1 MRKIILIC
9 EGLHDQTIVAQP
21 WKHVIELATR
31 MKKLGIDVE
40 IVSDKLP
47 GKEESKEINSVPIE
61 RVNKKGLFLDTKAL
75 AKLLNQEKPNIVNWH
90 CSDIWSSFYFW
101 RLRKKT
107 DFNMVWTLHSGPL
120 TLNDVMNLSFHDIL
134 QLHNFWNNFVNAYFP
149 KTMIRSWANVP
160 SVKHIITLS
169 KRMAHR
175 LVSFGIDDQKVTC
188 IPSGVDVDVFRPSR
202 ESFED
207 DSSILYF
214 GPLSSFRGI
223 DVLLAAY
230 AEIRKRFTPA
240 RLVILARGAKPDNN
254 WLKKTESVAN
264 LEIVWGTLSQ
274 EEVIRHVQR
283 SSVVALPFKFWPQIE
298 CPSTILEAMSMGK
311 AVVTTSIGGVQEMV
325 QNGENG
331 LVIPP
336 NDSKRLANVI
346 LGLLNRPDVR
356 DKLGKRARQHVE
368 QFYDWRIITGDTM
381 KVLSKYAE

>member
-1 MRKIILIC
+1 MKISLIC
-9 EGLHDQTIVAQP
+9 EGLHDHTIVAQP
-21 WKHVIELATR
+21 WKHVIELASR
-31 MKKLGIDVE
+31 MEKLGIDVE

-47 GKEESKEINSVPIE
+47 GKEESKEINSVPIK

-75 AKLLNQEKPNIVNWH
+75 AKLLDQEKPNIVNWH
-90 CSDIWSSFYFW
+90 CSDVWSSFYFW

-107 DFNMVWTLHSGPL
+107 DFNMVWTLHSGPV
-120 TLNDVMNLSFHDIL
+120 TLNEVKNLSFQDIL
-134 QLHNFWNNFVNAYFP
+134 QLHKFWNNFVSAYFP
-149 KTMIRSWANVP
+149 KTLIRCWSSVP
-160 SVKHIITLS
+160 SIKHIITLS
-169 KRMAHR
+169 KRTANR
-175 LVSFGIDDQKVTC
+175 LVSFGIAHQKITC
-188 IPSGVDVDVFRPSR
+188 IPSGVDVDVFKPSM
-202 ESFED
+202 ESYED

-240 RLVILARGAKPDNN
+240 RLVILARGAKPDRN

-264 LEIVWGTLSQ
+264 LEIVWGTLNQ
-274 EEVIRHVQR
+274 EEVIRYVQR

-311 AVVTTSIGGVQEMV
+311 AVVTTSIGGLQEIV

-336 NDSKRLANVI
+336 NDSKKLANVI
-346 LGLLNRPDVR
+346 LDLLKRPEVR
-356 DKLGKRARQHVE
+356 DKMGKRARQHVE
-368 QFYDWRIITGDTM
+368 HFYDWRIITGNTM